1 MDILARDIMTTTY
14 QTLRPDMPVPEAIG
28 LFRSANELE
37 QRRIF
42 GMMVVDEAEEL
53 VGMLSMFDIL
63 LAIRP
68 KHIAVWGEMEELL
81 PEGLFSAA
89 LKKLH
94 SFQVSDLMTPEL
106 ITITPETPLLMVME
120 LMIRHH
126 VRRIPVV
133 ENRRILGIVYISD
146 LFYHLLQGFM
156 NEDGQGQPS

>member
-1 MDILARDIMTTTY
+1 MDISARDIMTTSY

-37 QRRIF
+37 QRRVF
-42 GMMVVDEAEEL
+42 GMMVVDEAQEL

-81 PEGLFSAA
+81 PEGLFTAA
-89 LKKLH
+89 LERLRT
-94 SFQVSDLMTPEL
+94 FEVGDLMTREL
-106 ITITPETPLLMVME
+106 VTITPDTPLLVVMD

-133 ENRRILGIVYISD
+133 ENRRILGIIYISD
-146 LFYHLLQGFM
+146 LFYELLQGFM
-156 NEDGQGQPS
+156 NER